1 MPQPDDLVKTGIH
14 GLDDILLG
22 GIPRGNVV
30 VVTGSPGTGKTT
42 LGIEFI
48 YRGAREFDE
57 PGVIVTFE
65 VSAEKLVR
73 DAAQFGWD
81 LRELERQGR
90 LKVIATTR
98 RVFQQEVQ
106 EPDSLLLS
114 EAAAIG
120 ARRIFV
126 DGLAGMARNGN
137 GDAREVFHIL
147 VEALHR
153 ESITAMFALD
163 APVDRAAVGA
173 MPEDFIADTI
183 IRLGLE
189 PVRRAVDVRAIAR
202 VMDRVDPAAYVM
214 RRGRLGAEIRAALD
228 VERDR
233 NIAIRRPAEFL
244 HVPHRRRY
252 MYSTCG
258 D

>member
-57 PGVIVTFE
+57 PGIIVTFE

-81 LRELERQGR
+81 FRELEEQGR
-90 LKVIATTR
+90 VKIVSTSR
-98 RVFQQEVQ
+98 RVFQQEMQ

-114 EAAAIG
+114 EANTMG
-120 ARRIFV
+120 ARRIFI
-126 DGLAGMARNGN
+126 DGL
-137 GDAREVFHIL
+137 
-147 VEALHR
+147 
-153 ESITAMFALD
+153 T
-163 APVDRAAVGA
+163 
-173 MPEDFIADTI
+173 
-183 IRLGLE
+183 
-189 PVRRAVDVRAIAR
+189 
-202 VMDRVDPAAYVM
+202 
-214 RRGRLGAEIRAALD
+214 
-228 VERDR
+228 
-233 NIAIRRPAEFL
+233 
-244 HVPHRRRY
+244 
-252 MYSTCG
+252 
-258 D
+258 

>member
-126 DGLAGMARNGN
+126 DGLAGMARNG
-137 GDAREVFHIL
+137 
-147 VEALHR
+147 
-153 ESITAMFALD
+153 T
-163 APVDRAAVGA
+163 
-173 MPEDFIADTI
+173 
-183 IRLGLE
+183 
-189 PVRRAVDVRAIAR
+189 
-202 VMDRVDPAAYVM
+202 
-214 RRGRLGAEIRAALD
+214 
-228 VERDR
+228 
-233 NIAIRRPAEFL
+233 
-244 HVPHRRRY
+244 
-252 MYSTCG
+252 
-258 D
+258 